1 MVPVVGLGLKN
12 PLISNNLRE
21 IRQSSIPDYSLTT
34 FNLLRLTWTYTLST
48 RLLAILLAAV
58 FWILFEIWRC
68 VKRFRIDEGI
78 VRSPDLEESQ
88 LF

>member
-12 PLISNNLRE
+12 PLISNNLRRIDE
-21 IRQSSIPDYSLTT
+21 SSIPDYTLTT
-34 FNLLRLTWTYTLST
+34 QNLFGLAWIYPLST

-58 FWILFEIWRC
+58 FRILLEIWRC
-68 VKRFRIDEGI
+68 IRRFRINEDI

-88 LF
+88 PF